1 MPLLQRIPR
10 HTISKSSLSSGR
22 SSTARPDSF
31 SPLTSSTSNSSITVL
46 VTEPS
51 MVLLFT
57 QTITNIPTSVPGS
70 TAITEVPTVSAIIQ
84 TADSSTQRSRI
95 PKRQRSR
102 RRRSTTASLPRATV
116 PILMSAVTRRTR
128 YSSCHTV
135 RQKTVRMGLIP
146 LKEESA
152 KLQTMHLQGA
162 TLWNITGCVLRAM
175 SATIARGT
183 STTMATSA
191 ATTMTAS
198 ATTSVSTT
206 ARKGF
211 VRLSE

>member
-70 TAITEVPTVSAIIQ
+70 TIIQ
-84 TADSSTQRSRI
+84 TADSATQRSRI

-162 TLWNITGCVLRAM
+162 TLWNITGCVLRAV